1 MWYALVLSA
10 FVMAQG
16 GGKRPPDNAPKVGAD
31 APDFTL
37 YRLDDKKQEKPVKLS
52 DFEGKKP
59 VVLIFGSYT

>member
-1 MWYALVLSA
+1 MMYALVLSTL
-10 FVMAQG
+10 VMAQ
-16 GGKRPPDNAPKVGAD
+16 GGKRPPDNAPKVGSD